1 MKVSPDEQ
9 KLYSGESE
17 LTQKESNMEGEIY
30 PCGGVGEF
38 LISMFELYYTN
49 IFLFL
54 ILQPSSSHPPCQGL
68 VLCHIAFCVVD
79 VGGEKKGGGCFDRSL
94 RRRRDQEGGKK

>member
-54 ILQPSSSHPPCQGL
+54 ILQPSSSHPRAR
-68 VLCHIAFCVVD
+68 VLCSATSLSVSSMWVAKKRAVD
-79 VGGEKKGGGCFDRSL
+79 VSIAV
-94 RRRRDQEGGKK
+94 